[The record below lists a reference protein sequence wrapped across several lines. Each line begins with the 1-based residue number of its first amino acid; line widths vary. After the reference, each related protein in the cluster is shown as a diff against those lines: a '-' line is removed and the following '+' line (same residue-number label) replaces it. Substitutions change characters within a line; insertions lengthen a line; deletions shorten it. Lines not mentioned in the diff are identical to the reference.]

1 MVHRRGPILGPHR
14 STRRGPREGAT
25 YGRARP
31 PSVSSP
37 SCGLPVFPS
46 EPRSC
51 SSSPAFVDDAL
62 AERLEGA
69 HSREVKVLALDIPER
84 ETIIRAQ
91 RATKLSEFGRTDAS

>member
-1 MVHRRGPILGPHR
+1 
-14 STRRGPREGAT
+14 
-25 YGRARP
+25 
-31 PSVSSP
+31 
-37 SCGLPVFPS
+37 LPVFPS